1 MKRKKA
7 IRTLIAL
14 SMTLMLLGSG
24 IAVYAETDTGT
35 GAGGT
40 PITTDESG
48 SEGESSGDPV
58 DPPPS
63 SSESSESESSIEESS
78 SSSPSE
84 ESSSSTVEESSQLES
99 SSSTPES
106 SAESSV
112 SSQPPIEPEG
122 DDEPVDPNDG
132 TSYYTGDNTFQNDS
146 NDDLVDDA
154 SVIEKL
160 PVEELESSAP
170 ETGEESEESEDSLVE
185 EVAMQFGNNGGSG
198 TLFWVGLSLILLG
211 VLGVGTVVYL
221 QVAPRLKAR
230 TANAAAE
237 EDAMEDISSRGNTEE
252 PDQTPPANPSA
263 EPPADPSADTI
274 DLESLMK

>member
-14 SMTLMLLGSG
+14 SMMLMLLGSG

-63 SSESSESESSIEESS
+63 SSESSEPESSIGESS
-78 SSSPSE
+78 SSSTSE

-160 PVEELESSAP
+160 PVDELESSAP
-170 ETGEESEESEDSLVE
+170 VSQDESEESEDLAK
-185 EVAMQFGNNGGSG
+185 EVAAQFGNNGGSG

-211 VLGVGTVVYL
+211 VLGVSTVVYL

-230 TANAAAE
+230 AAGAAAE
-237 EDAMEDISSRGNTEE
+237 NDGMEDISSQGSAEE
-252 PDQTPPANPSA
+252 PAQTPPADPSA

>member
-7 IRTLIAL
+7 IQTLIAL

-24 IAVYAETDTGT
+24 VAVYAETDMGT

-48 SEGESSGDPV
+48 SEGEPSGDPV
-58 DPPPS
+58 DPPMS
-63 SSESSESESSIEESS
+63 SSESSEPESSFEESS
-78 SSSPSE
+78 SSIPE
-84 ESSSSTVEESSQLES
+84 ESSSSTVEESSQPES
-99 SSSTPES
+99 SSSIPES

-170 ETGEESEESEDSLVE
+170 ETGEESEDSLVE
-185 EVAMQFGNNGGSG
+185 EVAVQFGNNGGSG

-230 TANAAAE
+230 AAGAAAE
-237 EDAMEDISSRGNTEE
+237 EDAMENISSQGSAEE
-252 PDQTPPANPSA
+252 PAQTPSANPSA

>member
-84 ESSSSTVEESSQLES
+84 ESSSSTVEESSQPES

-106 SAESSV
+106 SAESSA

-170 ETGEESEESEDSLVE
+170 ETGEESEDSLVE
-185 EVAMQFGNNGGSG
+185 EVAVQFGNNGGSG

-230 TANAAAE
+230 AAGAAAE
-237 EDAMEDISSRGNTEE
+237 NDGMEDISSQGSAEE
-252 PDQTPPANPSA
+252 PAQTPSANPSA

>member
-7 IRTLIAL
+7 IQTLIAL

-24 IAVYAETDTGT
+24 VAVYAETDMGT

-48 SEGESSGDPV
+48 SEGEPSGDPV
-58 DPPPS
+58 DPPMS
-63 SSESSESESSIEESS
+63 SSESSEPESSFEESS
-78 SSSPSE
+78 SSIPE
-84 ESSSSTVEESSQLES
+84 ESSSSTMEESSQPES

-106 SAESSV
+106 STESSV
-112 SSQPPIEPEG
+112 SSQPLIEPEG

-132 TSYYTGDNTFQNDS
+132 TSYYTGNNTFQNDS

-160 PVEELESSAP
+160 PVEELDSSAP
-170 ETGEESEESEDSLVE
+170 ETGEESEESEDLAKETAVK
-185 EVAMQFGNNGGSG
+185 FGNNGGSG

-211 VLGVGTVVYL
+211 VLGVGTVIYL

-230 TANAAAE
+230 AAGAAAE
-237 EDAMEDISSRGNTEE
+237 NDVMEDISSHERAEE
-252 PDQTPPANPSA
+252 PAQTPPADPSA
-263 EPPADPSADTI
+263 EPPADPSSDTI

>member
-63 SSESSESESSIEESS
+63 SSESSEPESSIGESS
-78 SSSPSE
+78 SSSTSE
-84 ESSSSTVEESSQLES
+84 ESSSSTVEESSQPES

-160 PVEELESSAP
+160 PVEELDSSAP
-170 ETGEESEESEDSLVE
+170 ETGEESEESEDLAKETAV
-185 EVAMQFGNNGGSG
+185 QFGNNGGSG

-211 VLGVGTVVYL
+211 VLGVGTVIYL

-230 TANAAAE
+230 AAGAAAE
-237 EDAMEDISSRGNTEE
+237 NDVMEDISSHERAEK
-252 PDQTPPANPSA
+252 PAQT
-263 EPPADPSADTI
+263 PPADPSADTI

>member
-7 IRTLIAL
+7 IQTLIAL

-24 IAVYAETDTGT
+24 VAVYAETDMGT

-48 SEGESSGDPV
+48 SEGEPSGDPV
-58 DPPPS
+58 DPPMS
-63 SSESSESESSIEESS
+63 SSESSEPESSFEESS
-78 SSSPSE
+78 SSIPE
-84 ESSSSTVEESSQLES
+84 ESSSSTVEESSQPES
-99 SSSTPES
+99 SSSIPES

-112 SSQPPIEPEG
+112 SSQPLIEPEG

-132 TSYYTGDNTFQNDS
+132 TSYYTGNNTFQNDS

-160 PVEELESSAP
+160 PVEELDSSAP
-170 ETGEESEESEDSLVE
+170 ETGEESEDLAKETAV
-185 EVAMQFGNNGGSG
+185 QFGNNGGSG

-211 VLGVGTVVYL
+211 VLGVGTVIYL

-230 TANAAAE
+230 AAGAAAE
-237 EDAMEDISSRGNTEE
+237 NDVMEDISSHERAEK
-252 PDQTPPANPSA
+252 PAQT
-263 EPPADPSADTI
+263 PPADPSADTI

>member
-63 SSESSESESSIEESS
+63 SSESSESSIEESS

-84 ESSSSTVEESSQLES
+84 ESSSSTVEESSQPES

-106 SAESSV
+106 SAESSA

-132 TSYYTGDNTFQNDS
+132 TSYYTGDNTFQNDN

-170 ETGEESEESEDSLVE
+170 ETGEESEDSLVE
-185 EVAMQFGNNGGSG
+185 EVAVQFGNNGGSG

-237 EDAMEDISSRGNTEE
+237 EDGMEDISSRGNTEE